1 MDYKDR
7 CTLSTATYNVL
18 DVNSQRPGQQNSSDI
33 TMHYSFDYLQQV
45 HYPTDSQQ
53 ASPVYFLTRRKCAIF
68 TVSCKASGRSIF
80 YIIDEAENYGKGA
93 NSTCSLFHHYLSE
106 QGLGE
111 KHLALHFDNC
121 VGQNLNNTLMQY
133 LMWRCMTGRHS
144 TILVSTMLA
153 GHTIFWCDLAG
164 GTFKRKWRRSKAA
177 SMGQVAEVVQR
188 STPGGQNVPQLCQ
201 RMLLCFGSGAV
212 TFLLSS
218 ATFQTSPTTITS
230 VYVLKNLAQC
240 T

>member
-1 MDYKDR
+1 MDYKDQ

-18 DVNSQRPGQQNSSDI
+18 DVNSQRPGQHNSSDI

-80 YIIDEAENYGKGA
+80 YIIDEADNYGKGA

-111 KHLALHFDNC
+111 KHLALRQLCWAKPQQHLDAISH
-121 VGQNLNNTLMQY
+121 VEVHD
-133 LMWRCMTGRHS
+133 RS
-144 TILVSTMLA
+144 TQHNSCLDYAGWTHHILVRLGWGYLQEEMAEIKGCIDGA
-153 GHTIFWCDLAG
+153 G
-164 GTFKRKWRRSKAA
+164 S
-177 SMGQVAEVVQR
+177 
-188 STPGGQNVPQLCQ
+188 
-201 RMLLCFGSGAV
+201 
-212 TFLLSS
+212 
-218 ATFQTSPTTITS
+218 
-230 VYVLKNLAQC
+230 
-240 T
+240 